1 MGWEKVCCTKIH
13 GGLGVNDRF
22 VQYGFIGKWKWEL
35 FHNEGSLWGRVLG
48 SKYEG
53 LLIERVGKSWELG
66 LPYKVVPGVCSLTC
80 CFLRI

>member
-1 MGWEKVCCTKIH
+1 VGWEKVCCTKIH

-53 LLIERVGKSWELG
+53 LLIERVGKFEKGVEWRLG
-66 LPYKVVPGVCSLTC
+66 GGDC
-80 CFLRI
+80 LRF